1 MYLRAQMFYRSVQS
15 SFIKLFFETKF
26 AINDY
31 FQNQGCSRDNCRYVH
46 AFREDVERYKRTGD
60 VTLGLARALAGL
72 FI

>member
-1 MYLRAQMFYRSVQS
+1 
-15 SFIKLFFETKF
+15 LFFETKF
-26 AINDY
+26 AINDL